1 MTSKSL
7 KMDRDFEKQKQHTI
21 FHFILVIFLLTP
33 YASYGTMY
41 TVFSKLQILLVQKV
55 RIRYFFIQIF
65 ELKIYLIL
73 AYIRPFYTQ
82 SA

>member
-21 FHFILVIFLLTP
+21 FHFILVIFLLTS

-41 TVFSKLQILLVQKV
+41 TVFSKLQILLIQK
-55 RIRYFFIQIF
+55 YESGFFLIQVF
-65 ELKIYLIL
+65 ESKNYLIL
-73 AYIRPFYTQ
+73 A
-82 SA
+82 

>member
-21 FHFILVIFLLTP
+21 FHFILVIFLLTS

-41 TVFSKLQILLVQKV
+41 TVFSNTNPV
-55 RIRYFFIQIF
+55 FFIRIF
-65 ELKIYLIL
+65 ELKNYLIL
-73 AYIRPFYTQ
+73 A
-82 SA
+82 